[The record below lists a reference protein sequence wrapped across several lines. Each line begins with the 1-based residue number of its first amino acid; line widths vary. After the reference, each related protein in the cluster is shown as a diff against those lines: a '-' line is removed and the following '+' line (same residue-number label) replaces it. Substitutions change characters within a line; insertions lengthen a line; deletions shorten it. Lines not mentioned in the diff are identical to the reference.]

1 MTILFDTSVLVA
13 ALVKAHPAHERAVS
27 WLKRAK
33 TGEVTMI
40 ISSHTLAELYAV
52 LTTLPVS
59 PRISPDMAWR
69 LINEN
74 IEKTAT
80 VVPLDT
86 EDYIETI
93 RQLKAG
99 GFSGGIVYDALIFK
113 AALKSGADSL
123 LTLNTADFARLKFG
137 EAPKIIEP

>member
-13 ALVKAHPAHERAVS
+13 ALVKAHPVHERAVS

-33 TGEVTMI
+33 TGEVSMA
-40 ISSHTLAELYAV
+40 ISAHTLAELYAV

-74 IEKTAT
+74 IEKTVV
-80 VVPLDT
+80 VVPLGT
-86 EDYIETI
+86 EDYIKTI
-93 RQLKAG
+93 RQLKDG
-99 GFSGGIVYDALIFK
+99 GFSGGIIYDALIFK

-123 LTLNTADFARLKFG
+123 LTLNAADFTRLKFG
-137 EAPKIIEP
+137 EAPRIIEP

>member
-13 ALVKAHPAHERAVS
+13 ALVKAHPLHERAVS

-33 TGEVTMI
+33 TGEMTMV

-52 LTTLPVS
+52 LTTMPVS

-69 LINEN
+69 LIHEN

-80 VVPLDT
+80 VISMDAA
-86 EDYIETI
+86 DYTETI
-93 RQLKAG
+93 LRLKER
-99 GFSGGIVYDALIFK
+99 GFSGGIVYDALIFFAAIKSK
-113 AALKSGADSL
+113 AATL
-123 LTLNTADFARLKFG
+123 LTLNAADFVRLKQQ
-137 EAPKIIEP
+137 EDIKIIEP

>member
-13 ALVKAHPAHERAVS
+13 ALVKAHPVHERAVS

-33 TGEVTMI
+33 TGEVIMA

-69 LINEN
+69 LIHEN

-80 VVPLDT
+80 VISMDAA
-86 EDYIETI
+86 DYTETI
-93 RQLKAG
+93 LRLKER
-99 GFSGGIVYDALIFK
+99 GFSGGIVYDALIFFAAVKSK
-113 AALKSGADSL
+113 AATL
-123 LTLNTADFARLKFG
+123 LTLNAADFVRLKQQ
-137 EAPKIIEP
+137 EDIKIIEP

>member
-1 MTILFDTSVLVA
+1 MTILFDTSVIVA
-13 ALVKAHPAHERAVS
+13 ALVKAHPVHERAVS

-33 TGEVTMI
+33 TGEVIMT

-86 EDYIETI
+86 EDYIETL

-123 LTLNTADFARLKFG
+123 LTLNAADFTRFRFG